1 MLLPNIENH
10 FMIRYILLCIIC
22 LCTGI
27 SASYAQGESFTVKQV
42 LNQAPSSPA
51 DRYYLQHPFEILY
64 GPDDSLWISEKRGR
78 VIKVDPLT
86 GKKRNILNIPGSVKF
101 TTSGSPVSS
110 IKQDGMMGL
119 AIHPDYPAVDSFFV
133 AYVYDAGGGVRKLR
147 ISRFPVK
154 NTTITSTAGNETVII
169 QNIPASIDHSSGR
182 MLIGGDR
189 KIYYAAG
196 DMGANQ
202 FGLRCDPVRSQDVP
216 TAAELSAGNYMA
228 YQGKVLRINLD
239 GSIPADN
246 PVIKS
251 IKSHIYTF
259 GHRNPNSIVFA
270 KDGFQNEYA
279 GAKLYSAENGPAEDD
294 EINQLLPGKN
304 YGWPYIS
311 GYRDNKIYQY
321 KNWSSASNCASQ
333 PSPGSEPECS
343 TPPATA
349 RIMNEM
355 DTTLPDFQ
363 VPMRTFFTPSGSSI
377 ACNWLSNPTVAPAS
391 IDYYGFSNKIPGWQN
406 SVLMTTLKEGT
417 VFRLKLSA
425 DGNSFVNLPNGSD
438 TARYFRQENRIRDM
452 AIGKDG
458 ITFYLVTDSVGQTSG
473 PTTGNTNILNNR
485 GGILVYKYTGAVI
498 SLREEPLTAVNARLY
513 IRMFPNPATRKLFIE
528 SKRNVSKPLFYQ
540 MYDITGR
547 LVLNGTS
554 FRDNFE
560 INVEKLGPG
569 MYTVKLYN
577 GQDISLLTEKVLI
590 Q

>member
-1 MLLPNIENH
+1 MKKHLLLFKI
-10 FMIRYILLCIIC
+10 FLCLGYIQCY
-22 LCTGI
+22 
-27 SASYAQGESFTVKQV
+27 SQAESFTVKQV
-42 LNQAPSSPA
+42 LNQAPSAPA

-86 GKKRNILNIPGSVKF
+86 GKRRIILSIPGSVKF
-101 TTSGSPVSS
+101 TTGGSPVSS

-119 AIHPDYPAVDSFFV
+119 ALHPDYPAVDSFFV
-133 AYVYDAGGGVRKLR
+133 AYVYDAGAGVRKLR
-147 ISRFPVK
+147 IGRFPVK
-154 NTTITSTAGNETVII
+154 NSTITTRTGNETVII
-169 QNIPASIDHSSGR
+169 QNIPAGDDHSSGR
-182 MLIGGDR
+182 MLIGADR
-189 KIYYAAG
+189 KIYYAVG
-196 DMGANQ
+196 DLGANQ
-202 FGLRCDPVRSQDVP
+202 FGLRCNPVRSQDVP
-216 TAAELSAGNYMA
+216 TVAELGAGNYIA
-228 YQGKVLRINLD
+228 YQGKILRINMD
-239 GSIPADN
+239 GTIPADN
-246 PVIKS
+246 PVIKT
-251 IKSHIYTF
+251 IQSHIYSF

-270 KDGFQNEYA
+270 KNGSQQDFG

-294 EINQLLPGKN
+294 EINQILPGKN

-321 KNWSSASNCASQ
+321 KNWSSASNCSSQ

-349 RIMNEM
+349 RIMNET

-391 IDYYGFSNKIPGWQN
+391 MDYYGFSNKIPGWQN
-406 SVLMTTLKEGT
+406 SILMTTLKEGT

-425 DGNSFVNLPNGSD
+425 DGNSFVNLANGSD
-438 TARYFRQENRIRDM
+438 TARYFREENRIRDM

-485 GGILVYKYTGAVI
+485 GGILVYKYTGAIINLVND
-498 SLREEPLTAVNARLY
+498 PLTAINARIY
-513 IRMFPNPATRKLFIE
+513 IKMFPNPTTRTLYVE
-528 SKRNVSKPLFYQ
+528 SKRNVSKPIFYQ
-540 MYDITGR
+540 LYDITGR
-547 LVLNGTS
+547 LMLNGTS
-554 FRDNFE
+554 NRDNFE
-560 INVEKLGPG
+560 INVEKLGAG
-569 MYTVKLYN
+569 IYTVKLYN
-577 GQDISLLTEKVLI
+577 GQDINLLTEKIVI